1 MTDEIKLKYRWR
13 KTWPDH
19 ENDFVGYDGAN
30 KLGRFYELRTPEGMK
45 WVWYYQYDHGDRD
58 NPAPT
63 GISDTPREAAREI
76 EVTYDR
82 LRESHKINSPKAD
95 GSN

>member
-1 MTDEIKLKYRWR
+1 MTQYERDRYLWR

-45 WVWYYQYDHGDRD
+45 WVWYFQFDHGTRG

-63 GISDTPREAAREI
+63 GISDTPREAAKELERAYQSTLSKAAPVEI
-76 EVTYDR
+76 T
-82 LRESHKINSPKAD
+82 HP
-95 GSN
+95 